1 MIIKTEYLKI
11 KTKKRKDIVHL
22 TDSVEEFLKRTNIRE
37 GFILVS
43 SMHIT
48 SGIVINDYEEG
59 LWEDIYKWLEDL
71 APEKSDYKH
80 HRTGET
86 NGDAHLKRILVN
98 HQVIVP
104 VTDGKLDLGR
114 WEKIFYFEFDGQREK
129 RIILKAFGE

>member
-22 TDSVEEFLKRTNIRE
+22 TDSVEEFLKRTGIIE

-104 VTDGKLDLGR
+104 ITDGKLDLGR